1 MRRGVVLMKMK
12 VLIVFGGVSS
22 EHDVSLVSAR
32 SVNNNIPADK
42 YDVLTMGITKEGVS
56 YLYTGSPDNLPEG
69 KWLETPEYLERC
81 VISPD
86 REHHG
91 IIHIGS
97 GETERVDVVFPVLH
111 GKNGEDGTM
120 QGLLEISG
128 IPFVGCKTAA
138 SAVCMDK
145 SLTNA
150 LLDYHKVSQAKW
162 VAVNKFDFT
171 GEKEKFAREAA
182 DYLGFPI
189 FVKPAN
195 AGSSV
200 GIRKASDIES
210 LVDACDYAFEFDKKI
225 VLEEN
230 ITGAEVECA
239 VLGNDE
245 PIASTVGEIVPCNDF
260 YDYDAKYIAN
270 ATGLYIPARL
280 PDEKIEEIRQKAV
293 RIYKLLGCSGLTR
306 VDFFVR
312 ESDGEVMLNELNTIP
327 GFTSISMYPKLF
339 AASGI
344 EYPELIDRL
353 IRYALEN

>member
-1 MRRGVVLMKMK
+1 MKMK
-12 VLIVFGGVSS
+12 VLVVFGGVSS
-22 EHDVSLVSAR
+22 EHDVSLVSAS
-32 SVNNNIPADK
+32 SVINNIPKDK
-42 YDVLTMGITKEGVS
+42 YEILTMGITKEGIS
-56 YLYTGSPDNLPEG
+56 YLYKGSPDDLPHG
-69 KWLETPEYLERC
+69 KWLENSDCLERC

-86 REHHG
+86 RGHHG
-91 IIHIGS
+91 IIHLES
-97 GETERVDVVFPVLH
+97 GRIERVDVVFPVLH

-128 IPFVGCKTAA
+128 IPFVGCKAAA

-150 LLDYHKVSQAKW
+150 LLDYHGVSQAKW
-162 VAVNKFDFT
+162 MAVNGFEFKCDKT
-171 GEKEKFAREAA
+171 GFAQRAA
-182 DYLGFPI
+182 DYLGFPV

-200 GIRKASDIES
+200 GIRKASDTAS

-225 VLEEN
+225 VLEEG

-260 YDYDAKYIAN
+260 YDYDAKYVAN
-270 ATGLYIPARL
+270 ATDLFIPARL
-280 PDEKIEEIRQKAV
+280 SEEKIEEIRKNAV
-293 RIYKLLGCSGLTR
+293 RIYKLLGCRGLTR

-312 ESDGEVMLNELNTIP
+312 ESDSEVLLNELNTIP

-353 IRYALEN
+353 ICYALEN

>member
-1 MRRGVVLMKMK
+1 MKLK
-12 VLIVFGGVSS
+12 TLIVFGGVSS
-22 EHDVSLVSAR
+22 EHDVSLVSAG
-32 SVNNNIPADK
+32 SVIKNIPKDK
-42 YDVLTMGITKEGVS
+42 YDVLMMGITKEGIS

-69 KWLETPEYLERC
+69 KWLDNPDCLERC

-91 IIHIGS
+91 IIHLES
-97 GETERVDVVFPVLH
+97 GEIERIDVVFPVLH

-128 IPFVGCKTAA
+128 IPYVGCKTAA

-150 LLDYHKVSQAKW
+150 MCDYYNVAQAKW
-162 VAVNKFDFT
+162 ISFNKFEYSGAEEDLVNK
-171 GEKEKFAREAA
+171 AA
-182 DYLGFPI
+182 EYLGFPI

-200 GIRKASDIES
+200 GIRKATDKNS
-210 LVDACDYAFEFDKKI
+210 LIAACDYAFEFDKKI
-225 VLEEN
+225 VLEEG

-245 PIASTVGEIVPCNDF
+245 PVASTVGEIVPCNDF

-270 ATGLYIPARL
+270 ATGLFIPARL
-280 PDEKIEEIRQKAV
+280 SEEKIEEIRQKAV
-293 RIYKLLGCSGLTR
+293 RIYKLLDCSGLTR

-344 EYPELIDRL
+344 VYSELIDRL
-353 IRYALEN
+353 IGYALEN